1 MHAHFHTHY
10 SHTTPTP
17 HTKDVS
23 IVSQNVQIRLVG
35 GMNATEGRVEVFHNN
50 TWGTVCD
57 DSWNIHDAEVVCRQ
71 LGYDGALQA
80 LSLSSFGA
88 GTGQIWLDDV
98 RCNGNEA
105 NIAQCQFLGWGEH
118 NCIHLE
124 DAGVRCNGEGKW
136 VWFLV
141 NIVLFNVRV
150 IIYVDY

>member
-1 MHAHFHTHY
+1 M
-10 SHTTPTP
+10 
-17 HTKDVS
+17 
-23 IVSQNVQIRLVG
+23 
-35 GMNATEGRVEVFHNN
+35 EVFHNN

-57 DSWNIHDAEVVCRQ
+57 DSWNIRDAEVVCRQ

-80 LSLSSFGA
+80 LSFSYFGA

-118 NCIHLE
+118 NCVHLE

-136 VWFLV
+136 VWSLV
-141 NIVLFNVRV
+141 NIVLFKVRV
-150 IIYVDY
+150 IYAFITRSLQ